1 MKTAPSY
8 YEHNAGAPQVHVPG
22 ASTRDTVDFEDVTFE
37 VSTIQLEDLT
47 AAEREAYERA
57 FK

>member
-22 ASTRDTVDFEDVTFE
+22 ASTRDTVDFEDVTVE
-37 VSTIQLEDLT
+37 VTTIQLEDLT
-47 AAEREAYERA
+47 EEQRAAYERA